1 MKNWSLLLVGISLLV
16 GCGEKKVDSTSDESL
31 KISISTIKESLT
43 EQKKEEFE
51 KAVKVIAFSGVT
63 NLFQAAANAEG
74 LQQKMKEKLNGKTAD
89 EIIAASNDILAARKV
104 KEREQAAKEIE
115 EIKTDILAL
124 EKKKLDA
131 EKVKDDLKKFSV
143 LRSRFYYQKS
153 SYREEAVI
161 ELTVKNNTEYAVSR
175 VYFDGVLA
183 SQGRSVPWVSDS
195 FNHSIAGGIEPG
207 EEVTWKL
214 TPNRFGT
221 WGKAPKNRDD
231 MLLTVSVNRIDGADK
246 KAIFNSAVSKS
257 NERKLVKLN
266 KRLKK
271 LTNILKS

>member
-31 KISISTIKESLT
+31 KTSISTIKESLT

-51 KAVKVIAFSGVT
+51 KAVKILAFSGVT
-63 NLFQAAANAEG
+63 NLFQAAANPGG

-89 EIIAASNDILAARKV
+89 EIISASNDILAARKV

-115 EIKTDILAL
+115 EIKIDVLAL
-124 EKKKLDA
+124 EKQKSDA
-131 EKVKDDLKKFSV
+131 EKAKDDLKKFAV

-161 ELTVKNNTEYAVSR
+161 ELTVKNNTEHAISR
-175 VYFDGVLA
+175 VYFDGVLV
-183 SQGRSVPWVSDS
+183 SEGRSVPWVADS
-195 FNHSIAGGIEPG
+195 FNYSIAGGLEPG

-214 TPNRFGT
+214 TPNRFGA
-221 WGKAPKNRDD
+221 WGKAPKERDD
-231 MLLTVSVNRIDGADK
+231 MLLTVSVNRIDGADEK
-246 KAIFNSAVSKS
+246 EIFNSAVSKS
-257 NERKLVKLN
+257 TKKKLVKLN
-266 KRLKK
+266 KRLEK
-271 LTNILKS
+271 LTSILKS